1 MTLWEAC
8 RGKDLAV
15 LQTRDENMHSIPSPL
30 RMLGRSVIDGSSRVP
45 YWNWQGYLRMRGALA
60 HHGMFFK
67 RYELERQDE
76 GAAMQEFELLTNVAP
91 SPFALHKSCAEDFI
105 RLEVDG
111 RRFNLGWMDTPS
123 MIQSSSPPIGVN
135 D

>member
-1 MTLWEAC
+1 M
-8 RGKDLAV
+8 

-45 YWNWQGYLRMRGALA
+45 YWNWQGYLRIRGTLA
-60 HHGMFFK
+60 HHGMFLK
-67 RYELERQDE
+67 RYGLKRQDE
-76 GAAMQEFELLTNVAP
+76 GAAMHEVVTSYDHDPTGGKLLTNVAP

-111 RRFNLGWMDTPS
+111 RRFNLG
-123 MIQSSSPPIGVN
+123 
-135 D
+135 